1 MIPGIRCIE
10 VKLPEFLEDAEN
22 GLLGVSRALLARLLE
37 HFRALDRQVKP
48 LESEINACHRENTA
62 SQRLQAIAG
71 IGSLTASAWVASVG
85 DATVFTGTLDE

>member
-10 VKLPEFLEDAEN
+10 VKLPEFLEDA
-22 GLLGVSRALLARLLE
+22 
-37 HFRALDRQVKP
+37 
-48 LESEINACHRENTA
+48 A